1 MRNRPVAITE
11 LPLSPKQEQ
20 DARMRRYLIM
30 MGIRVLCLVAC
41 LFVSGWW
48 LLIPALGAVFLPFV
62 AVVLANAVSRRGAGD
77 VERPGTVARRDDS

>member
-11 LPLSPKQEQ
+11 LPQSPKQEQ

-41 LFVSGWW
+41 LFVPGWW